1 MLVQV
6 GYELLVDGDNN
17 MPVSAV
23 TCRGKQRFE
32 RKLSD
37 SSQPDIIKQSE
48 YKENSILV
56 YI

>member
-37 SSQPDIIKQSE
+37 SSQPDIIK
-48 YKENSILV
+48 
-56 YI
+56 